1 MAMRRQLMKQMNINK
16 MMNMMPRRRR
26 RRRNT
31 MLLSL
36 LGLGIA
42 GGATAA
48 YTMRKGKGN
57 EKVKHLFRNLTSKA
71 DNIDINNILKPTL
84 SK

>member
-1 MAMRRQLMKQMNINK
+1 MAMPRQLIRQMN
-16 MMNMMPRRRR
+16 MNRLMRMMPRRRN
-26 RRRNT
+26 RRNT
-31 MLLSL
+31 MLLSI
-36 LGLGIA
+36 LGLVGIA

-57 EKVKHLFRNLTSKA
+57 EKVKRMFNNLSNKA
-71 DNIDINNILKPTL
+71 GNINLNNILKPTV

>member
-16 MMNMMPRRRR
+16 MMNMMPRRR

-48 YTMRKGKGN
+48 YTMRKGKGK